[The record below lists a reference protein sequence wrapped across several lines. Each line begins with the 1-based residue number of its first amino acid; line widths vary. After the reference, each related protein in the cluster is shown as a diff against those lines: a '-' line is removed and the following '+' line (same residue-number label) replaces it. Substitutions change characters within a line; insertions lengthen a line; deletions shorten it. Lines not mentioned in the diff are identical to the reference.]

1 MEGNMSNY
9 KADCTLNEKD
19 SLQDMLNL
27 EKSLVKIYST
37 AMTEGCSKGFRNQVR
52 DNWEKATDDQMNVFL
67 LMSELGYYQVES
79 APETMLSEKSNTF
92 SKVKGQL
99 S

>member
-1 MEGNMSNY
+1 MDNY
-9 KADCTLNEKD
+9 KADITLNEKD

-37 AMTEGCSKGFRNQVR
+37 AMTEGVSKGFRTLIRDHWNQ
-52 DNWEKATDDQMNVFL
+52 ATDDQIKVFFE
-67 LMSELGYYQVES
+67 MTEHGYYQVES
-79 APETMLSEKSNTF
+79 APEQVLQEQKTKF
-92 SKVKGQL
+92 SKVKSQL